1 MTRILL
7 MEPADDLPT
16 ANDPHETFLRLFM
29 RHEPELRAFIRACLP
44 RGEAVD
50 EVMQEVSLV
59 AWRKFSTL
67 TEVSQFARWACVIA
81 RFEILKFRRTKARD
95 RLVLDED
102 LMAQLA
108 VEGAEEVSERHRQLN
123 ALEGCVAKLP
133 AERRGLALAAYAPE
147 TSIKE
152 LAAQL
157 GRTEG
162 SLYQLLARIR
172 QELLRCVELTLAR
185 EAHIP

>member
-1 MTRILL
+1 
-7 MEPADDLPT
+7 MEPANQLPRRS
-16 ANDPHETFLRLFM
+16 DPHEDFLRLFM
-29 RHEPELRAFIRACLP
+29 RHEAELRAFVRACLP
-44 RGEAVD
+44 RAGDVD

-67 TEVSQFARWACVIA
+67 VEAAQFPRWACVIA
-81 RFEILKFRRTKARD
+81 RYEILKFRRAHARD

-102 LMAQLA
+102 ILEKLA
-108 VEGAEEVSERHRQLN
+108 LEGAEEMPVRHRQLN
-123 ALEGCVAKLP
+123 ALEGCIEKLP
-133 AERRGLALAAYAPE
+133 GERRRLALEAYAPE
-147 TSIKE
+147 TSMRE
-152 LAAQL
+152 LAAQA

-185 EAHIP
+185 EAHTS